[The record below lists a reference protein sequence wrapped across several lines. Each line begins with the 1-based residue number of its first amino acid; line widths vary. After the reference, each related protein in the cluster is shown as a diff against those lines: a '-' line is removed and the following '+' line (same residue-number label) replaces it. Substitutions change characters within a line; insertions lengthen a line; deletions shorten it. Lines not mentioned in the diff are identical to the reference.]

1 MSRVYEYYQEGE
13 LTPLDQEQVEYLEW
27 ITIKNNKKMKTLY
40 NINND
45 YLELISQVEE
55 AEGVLT
61 PELEQA
67 LTINKSEL
75 EVKSIAYVEIIKQRE
90 SLNERI
96 DNEIK
101 RLQALKKSN
110 DTLVSKLKNN
120 LLNAVNLFGNYEA
133 GFIKLSTR
141 KSKQVVVDY
150 DVNDLPK
157 QYKVVKVTETADKV
171 AIKKAIESGETV
183 YGCRL
188 VENVNLTIK

>member
-1 MSRVYEYYQEGE
+1 
-13 LTPLDQEQVEYLEW
+13 
-27 ITIKNNKKMKTLY
+27 MKTLY

-45 YLELISQVEE
+45 YLELISQVEQS
-55 AEGVLT
+55 EGVLT

-110 DTLVSKLKNN
+110 DTLVSKLKSN
-120 LLNAVNLFGNYEA
+120 LLQAVNLFGSYNA

-141 KSKQVVVDY
+141 KSKQVVIDY

-188 VENVNLTIK
+188 VENVNLSIK

>member
-1 MSRVYEYYQEGE
+1 MQNN
-13 LTPLDQEQVEYLEW
+13 T
-27 ITIKNNKKMKTLY
+27 TTKNLNQNNMKTLY

-45 YLELISQVEE
+45 YLELIRQVEE

-90 SLNERI
+90 SFNLRI
-96 DNEIK
+96 DDEIK
-101 RLQALKKSN
+101 RLQALKKQN
-110 DTLVSKLKNN
+110 DTLVSKLKSN
-120 LLNAVNLFGNYEA
+120 LLQAVSIFGNYEA
-133 GFIKLSTR
+133 GFLKFSTR
-141 KSKQVVVDY
+141 KSKQVVIDY

-157 QYKVVKVTETADKV
+157 QYKTVKVTETADKV
-171 AIKKAIESGETV
+171 AIKKAIESGEVV

-188 VENVNLTIK
+188 VENINLTIK

>member
-1 MSRVYEYYQEGE
+1 
-13 LTPLDQEQVEYLEW
+13 
-27 ITIKNNKKMKTLY
+27 MKTLY

-75 EVKSIAYVEIIKQRE
+75 EVKSIAYVEVIKQRE

-96 DNEIK
+96 DSEIK

-120 LLNAVNLFGNYEA
+120 LLNAVNLFGNYDA

-141 KSKQVVVDY
+141 KSKQVVIDY

-188 VENVNLTIK
+188 VENVNLSIK

>member
-1 MSRVYEYYQEGE
+1 
-13 LTPLDQEQVEYLEW
+13 
-27 ITIKNNKKMKTLY
+27 MKTLY

-45 YLELISQVEE
+45 YLKLISQVEE

-75 EVKSIAYVEIIKQRE
+75 EVKSIAYIEIVKQRE

-120 LLNAVNLFGNYEA
+120 LLNAVSLFGNYEA

-188 VENVNLTIK
+188 VENINLSIK

>member
-1 MSRVYEYYQEGE
+1 
-13 LTPLDQEQVEYLEW
+13 
-27 ITIKNNKKMKTLY
+27 MKTLY

-45 YLELISQVEE
+45 YLDLISQVEE
-55 AEGVLT
+55 AEGLLT

-75 EVKSIAYVEIIKQRE
+75 EVKSIAYVEVIKQRE

-120 LLNAVNLFGNYEA
+120 LLNAVNLFGNYDA

-141 KSKQVVVDY
+141 KSKQVVIDY

-188 VENVNLTIK
+188 VENVNLSIK

>member
-1 MSRVYEYYQEGE
+1 
-13 LTPLDQEQVEYLEW
+13 
-27 ITIKNNKKMKTLY
+27 MKTLY

-45 YLELISQVEE
+45 YLELISQVEQ

-67 LTINKSEL
+67 LIINKSEL

-96 DNEIK
+96 DSEIK

-120 LLNAVNLFGNYEA
+120 LLNAVSLFGNYEA

-183 YGCRL
+183 YGCRI
-188 VENVNLTIK
+188 VENVNLLIK